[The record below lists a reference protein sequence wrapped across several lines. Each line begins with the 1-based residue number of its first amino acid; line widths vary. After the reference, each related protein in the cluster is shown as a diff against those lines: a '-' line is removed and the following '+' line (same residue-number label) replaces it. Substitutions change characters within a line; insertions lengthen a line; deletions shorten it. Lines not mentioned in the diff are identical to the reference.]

1 MNESMQKAF
10 DRANDMTRNTVA
22 RGVLTMSN
30 DAAMMQSAQMILLDG
45 EVVDGAERFQQYG
58 FTAHPLSGAELCAV
72 FVGADR
78 SHPIIVAVDDRR
90 FRVQS
95 LKPGE
100 VCIYTDEGDTITLK
114 RNNEIAIKTKKLT
127 IDAEDSVAITTKSY
141 TVTASEGVHYV
152 TPAFTLGGDGGG
164 AEATFTGNLKT
175 TGDMVAGSI
184 SQQHHIHTG
193 VQSGPADTGQP
204 KG

>member
-1 MNESMQKAF
+1 MGESNPKTL
-10 DRANDMTRNTVA
+10 DMIRNTVA
-22 RGVLTMSN
+22 RGVLTMS
-30 DAAMMQSAQMILLDG
+30 DDGPMMQTAQLALLDG
-45 EVVDGAERFQQYG
+45 EVLDGAERFQQYG
-58 FTAHPLSGAELCAV
+58 FTAHPLSGAEVCTV

-114 RNNEIAIKTKKLT
+114 RNNEIAFKTKKLT
-127 IDAEDSVAITTKSY
+127 IDAEDSVDISTKNY
-141 TVTASEGVHYV
+141 TVTASEGAHFV
-152 TPAFTLGGDGGG
+152 TPAFTLGGDGGE

-184 SQQHHIHTG
+184 SQQQHTHTG
-193 VQSGPADTGQP
+193 VQSGPADTGKP
-204 KG
+204 KA

>member
-1 MNESMQKAF
+1 MSGSESKSM
-10 DRANDMTRNTVA
+10 DSIRNTVA
-22 RGVLTMSN
+22 RGVLTMGD
-30 DAAMMQSAQMILLDG
+30 DAHKMQTAQMTLLNG

-58 FTAHPLSGAELCAV
+58 YTAFPHAGAEVCAV

-114 RNNEIAIKTKKLT
+114 RNNEIAFKTKKLT
-127 IDAEDSVAITTKSY
+127 IEAEDSVAITTKSY
-141 TVTASEGVHYV
+141 SVTASEGVHFV
-152 TPAFTLGGDGGG
+152 TPAFTLGGDGGN

-184 SQQHHIHTG
+184 SQQHHTHIG
-193 VQSGPADTGQP
+193 VQSGPADTGEP
-204 KG
+204 KA

>member
-1 MNESMQKAF
+1 MDENSSHTQ
-10 DRANDMTRNTVA
+10 DMIRNTVA
-22 RGVLTMSN
+22 RGVLTMS
-30 DAAMMQSAQMILLDG
+30 DDGQLMQTAQLALLDG
-45 EVVDGAERFQQYG
+45 EVLDGAERFQQYG
-58 FTAHPLSGAELCAV
+58 FTAHPLSGAEVCAV

-114 RNNEIAIKTKKLT
+114 RNNEIAFKTKKLT
-127 IDAEDSVAITTKSY
+127 IDAVDSVAISTKSY
-141 TVTASEGVHYV
+141 TVTASEGVHFV
-152 TPAFTLGGDGGG
+152 TPAFSLGGDGGG
-164 AEATFTGNLKT
+164 AEATFTGNLNT

-184 SQQHHIHTG
+184 SQQHHTHTG
-193 VQSGPADTGQP
+193 VESGPADTGQP
-204 KG
+204 KA